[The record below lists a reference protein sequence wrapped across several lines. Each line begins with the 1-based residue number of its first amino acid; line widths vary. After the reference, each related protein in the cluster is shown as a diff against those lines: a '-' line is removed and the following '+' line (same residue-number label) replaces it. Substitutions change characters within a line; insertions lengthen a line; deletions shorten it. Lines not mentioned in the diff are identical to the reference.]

1 MNTRSATDQ
10 EDTVTIFNKKLKKL
24 TSKARLED
32 GEISFIKPLVSNV
45 GLISLLALPM
55 LLQDIISKVDQWG
68 HRGESGR
75 IDPFTEVYDVSLA
88 IRALVDSVLN
98 LSLPARLPP
107 DGLYDYV

>member
-32 GEISFIKPLVSNV
+32 GETFVTDPLVPGV
-45 GLISLLALPM
+45 GLISVLALPT
-55 LLQDIISKVDQWG
+55 LLQDIVGKADQWG

-75 IDPFTEVYDVSLA
+75 IDPFTEVYDVSLV
-88 IRALVDSVLN
+88 IRALVDSVL
-98 LSLPARLPP
+98 SLPSSSSSS
-107 DGLYDYV
+107 

>member
-1 MNTRSATDQ
+1 MNARSATDQ

-32 GEISFIKPLVSNV
+32 GEIFVTDPLAPGV
-45 GLISLLALPM
+45 GLISVLALPT

-88 IRALVDSVLN
+88 TRALVDSVLS
-98 LSLPARLPP
+98 LYLPARLPP

>member
-32 GEISFIKPLVSNV
+32 GETFVTDPLVPGV
-45 GLISLLALPM
+45 GLISVLALPT
-55 LLQDIISKVDQWG
+55 LLQDIIGKADQWG

-88 IRALVDSVLN
+88 TRTLVDSVLS